1 MIPPARQETA
11 MKRAVVEHKLFFTP
25 FSAVE
30 DDESVRMIQK
40 GEVVAIATIEDRRHF
55 FIADVVYQGMSGS
68 VAFSPSQTPWRLL
81 D

>member
-1 MIPPARQETA
+1 
-11 MKRAVVEHKLFFTP
+11 MKRVIVEQNLFFTP

-30 DDESVRMIQK
+30 NDESVRMIQK
-40 GEVVAIATIEDRRHF
+40 GEVVAVASVEDRRHF

-68 VAFSPSQTPWRLL
+68 VAFSPTSPPWRLL

>member
-1 MIPPARQETA
+1 
-11 MKRAVVEHKLFFTP
+11 MKRVIVEQKLFFTP

-30 DDESVRMIQK
+30 NDESVRMIQK
-40 GEVVAIATIEDRRHF
+40 GEVVAVASVEDRRHF

-68 VAFSPSQTPWRLL
+68 VAFSPTQVPWRLL

>member
-1 MIPPARQETA
+1 
-11 MKRAVVEHKLFFTP
+11 MKRVIVEQNLFFTP

-30 DDESVRMIQK
+30 NEESVRMIQK
-40 GEVVAIATIEDRRHF
+40 GEVVAVASVEDRRHF

-68 VAFSPSQTPWRLL
+68 VAFSPTAPPWRLL

>member
-1 MIPPARQETA
+1 
-11 MKRAVVEHKLFFTP
+11 MKRAIVEQRLFFTP

-30 DDESVRMIQK
+30 NDESVRMIQK
-40 GEVVAIATIEDRRHF
+40 GEPIAIAAVEDRRHF

-68 VAFSPSQTPWRLL
+68 VAYAPTQTPWRLV